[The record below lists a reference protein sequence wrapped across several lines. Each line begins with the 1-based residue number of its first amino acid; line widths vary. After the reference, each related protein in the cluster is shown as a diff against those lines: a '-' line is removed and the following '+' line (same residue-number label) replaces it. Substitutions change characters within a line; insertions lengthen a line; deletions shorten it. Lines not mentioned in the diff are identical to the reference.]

1 MKTLIKILP
10 IIAILSCVAACGS
23 NADTR
28 HSKSISVTI
37 PPLQGIVKEIVGNDY
52 KINVILPKGATPE
65 NYSPTVA
72 QMAAIEHSEYL
83 FNIGTLPFEQQIVS
97 KLKSAKGA
105 NIQMVADGIELIEGS
120 CEHGHT
126 HHEHHHSHDPHVWM
140 SIDGLMTIIDN
151 IATPIINSNPDSTKY
166 VANYEAIKQRL
177 IVNKQRYAELLD
189 AAPRHFL
196 IYHPALGYLAQEFG
210 LEQIALEN
218 DGKAPTPAG
227 VINIVEKAQAE
238 GLKYMLYQA
247 EYPLDVVKP
256 IAEVLGVKPILINP
270 LSDNIFE
277 ELDRIINILAG
288 NYEE

>member
-1 MKTLIKILP
+1 MKTLIKILA
-10 IIAILSCVAACGS
+10 IIAILSCVAACGNGAS
-23 NADTR
+23 TR

-37 PPLQGIVKEIVGNDY
+37 PPLQGVVKEIVGNDY
-52 KINVILPKGATPE
+52 TINVILPKGATPE
-65 NYSPTVA
+65 NYPPTVA
-72 QMAAIEHSEYL
+72 QMAAIEHSEYV

-126 HHEHHHSHDPHVWM
+126 HHGHHHSHDPHVWM
-140 SIDGLMTIIDN
+140 SIDGLMTIVDN

-189 AAPRHFL
+189 TAPRHFL

-277 ELDRIINILAG
+277 ELDRIINILTG

>member
-140 SIDGLMTIIDN
+140 SMDGLLDIVDN
-151 IATPIINSNPDSTKY
+151 IARPIINSNPDSTKY

-177 IVNKQRYAELLD
+177 IVNKQRYAKLLD

>member
-227 VINIVEKAQAE
+227 VINIVEKAQVE

>member
-1 MKTLIKILP
+1 MKTLIKILA
-10 IIAILSCVAACGS
+10 IIAILSCVAACES

-52 KINVILPKGATPE
+52 TINVILPKGATPE

-105 NIQMVADGIELIEGS
+105 NIQMVADRIELIEGS

-126 HHEHHHSHDPHVWM
+126 HHGHHHSHDPHVWM
-140 SIDGLMTIIDN
+140 SIDGLMTIVDN

-189 AAPRHFL
+189 TAPRHFL

-277 ELDRIINILAG
+277 ELDRIINILTG

>member
-1 MKTLIKILP
+1 MKILLRILA
-10 IIAILSCVAACGS
+10 IIATLSCVAACGS
-23 NADTR
+23 NANTK

-37 PPLQGIVKEIVGNDY
+37 PPLQGIVKEIVGDDY
-52 KINVILPKGATPE
+52 EINVILPKGATPE

-83 FNIGTLPFEQQIVS
+83 FNIGTLSFEQQIIN
-97 KLKSAKGA
+97 KLKSAKSS
-105 NIQMVADGIELIEGS
+105 NIQSVADGIELIEGG
-120 CEHGHT
+120 CKHGHT
-126 HHEHHHSHDPHVWM
+126 HHEHHHSHDPHVWLSM
-140 SIDGLMTIIDN
+140 DGLLAIVDN
-151 IATPIINSNPDSTKY
+151 IARPIINNNPDSTKY
-166 VANYEAIKQRL
+166 MANYEAIRQKL
-177 IVNKQRYAELLD
+177 IVNKQRYTELLD
-189 AAPRHFL
+189 TAPRHFL

-227 VINIVEKAQAE
+227 VINIVKKGNAE

-256 IAEVLGVKPILINP
+256 IAEVLGVKPVLINP
-270 LSDNIFE
+270 LSNDIIC

>member
-166 VANYEAIKQRL
+166 VANYEAIKRRL
-177 IVNKQRYAELLD
+177 IVNKQRYAEQLD

-270 LSDNIFE
+270 LSDNILK

>member
-1 MKTLIKILP
+1 MKTLIKILA
-10 IIAILSCVAACGS
+10 IIAILSCVAACGNGAS
-23 NADTR
+23 TR

-37 PPLQGIVKEIVGNDY
+37 PPLQGVVKEIVGNDY
-52 KINVILPKGATPE
+52 TINVILPKGATPE
-65 NYSPTVA
+65 NYPPTVA
-72 QMAAIEHSEYL
+72 QMAAIEHSEYV

-126 HHEHHHSHDPHVWM
+126 HHGHHHSHDPHVWM
-140 SIDGLMTIIDN
+140 SIDGLMTIVDN

-189 AAPRHFL
+189 TAPRHFL

-277 ELDRIINILAG
+277 ELDRIVNILTG

>member
-126 HHEHHHSHDPHVWM
+126 HHEHHHSHDPHVWLSM
-140 SIDGLMTIIDN
+140 DGLMTIIDN

-227 VINIVEKAQAE
+227 VINIVEKAQVE